1 MKCTFAVIFLV
12 ALVLNAMGT
21 SSPLEIEGGTPL
33 QWSVRMADSEMAR
46 RGDSLAWKE
55 GGTAKW
61 DYTTG
66 LFTLSLLKLNE
77 RVNDPRYVAFAE
89 SAIGS
94 FISTNGMIHGYK
106 FEDYSLDNINPGKTV
121 LA

>member
-1 MKCTFAVIFLV
+1 MIRGRRTRMNLPAVHSRQSESLCPPTDVNMKRIFAVVFLV
-12 ALVLNAMGT
+12 APVLYAADAPPLQKLV
-21 SSPLEIEGGTPL
+21 GGTPM

-66 LFTLSLLKLNE
+66 LFTLSLL
-77 RVNDPRYVAFAE
+77 
-89 SAIGS
+89 
-94 FISTNGMIHGYK
+94 
-106 FEDYSLDNINPGKTV
+106 
-121 LA
+121 